1 MAADVVMATGSY
13 AHQTMKEGELE
24 GGLGASMCQSSSKLP
39 RQQADYMVE
48 AHLRLECPRGS
59 SQVSERTSNDLL

>member
-13 AHQTMKEGELE
+13 AHQTMKERELE
-24 GGLGASMCQSSSKLP
+24 GGLGASMCQRKL
-39 RQQADYMVE
+39 QAPTSAGRLYGG